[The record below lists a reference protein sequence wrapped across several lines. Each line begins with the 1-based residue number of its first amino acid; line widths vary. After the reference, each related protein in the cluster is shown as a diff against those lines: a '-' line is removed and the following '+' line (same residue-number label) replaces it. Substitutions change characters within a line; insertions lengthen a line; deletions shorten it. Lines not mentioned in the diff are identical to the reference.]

1 MARRKTRTLTE
12 VELEVMRAVWDADEV
27 TVVEVRG
34 SLSRTGRPLALPS
47 IRKMLAIL
55 REKGYVA
62 RRPLG
67 RGFTYRAVVSE
78 EQARKSVLTDIIT
91 RVFDGS
97 ASHLVAALV
106 DTEMV
111 SKRDLPKIRKLIEK
125 HAAAERARKAHR
137 Q

>member
-27 TVVEVRG
+27 TVGEVRRA
-34 SLSRTGRPLALPS
+34 LAKTGRPLALPS

-67 RGFTYRAVVSE
+67 RGFAYRAVVTE
-78 EQARKSVLTDIIT
+78 EQARKSVLTDIIK

-106 DTEMV
+106 DTDMV
-111 SKRDLPKIRKLIEK
+111 SKKDLPKIRKLIEE